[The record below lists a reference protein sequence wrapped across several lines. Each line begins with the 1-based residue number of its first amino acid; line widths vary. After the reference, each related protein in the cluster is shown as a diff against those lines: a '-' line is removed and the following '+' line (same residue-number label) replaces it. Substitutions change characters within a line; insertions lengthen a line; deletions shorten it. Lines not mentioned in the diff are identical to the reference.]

1 MRLKHNKKRNTAFL
15 YECLVQ
21 ELAKCVVERDHQM
34 RDKIVSIIKEH
45 FTRDS
50 ELRKELTLYT
60 TLSETRSVSEKIAT
74 RLIEEVKSSHKEL
87 DPTEVFQAQTSLI
100 KNINSTLGTDVFSNF
115 VQNYRNLASVQQ
127 IFNKGMKPKERVLL
141 EAKVISLMTHDGDRQ
156 TEPNRVEAQDNIVLR
171 TFIGKFNDKYKDLH
185 EEQKGLLT
193 RYVLSF
199 QNNGVELKAYLN
211 EELSRLKTEVAK
223 AVQLKEIS
231 EDPLMLEK
239 TQKVESTLTKLGQS
253 KLNKESL
260 KKILQ
265 IQNLVREVNSD
276 G

>member
-21 ELAKCVVERDHQM
+21 ELAKCVVERDHQK

-141 EAKVISLMTHDGDRQ
+141 EAKVISLMTHEGDRQ

>member
-21 ELAKCVVERDHQM
+21 ELAKCVVGKDYQRRDE
-34 RDKIVSIIKEH
+34 IVSIVRKH

-50 ELRKELTLYT
+50 ELKKELTLYT
-60 TLSETRSVSEKIAT
+60 TLSETRSVTDRIAT
-74 RLIEEVKSSHKEL
+74 RLIEEVRSSHEKLNSE
-87 DPTEVFQAQTSLI
+87 EVFRAQTSLV
-100 KNINSTLGTDVFSNF
+100 KDINSVLGTDVFSNF

-127 IFNKGMKPKERVLL
+127 IFNKGLSPKERVLL
-141 EAKVISLMTHDGDRQ
+141 ESKVISLMTHKGNRES
-156 TEPNRVEAQDNIVLR
+156 EPNRVESHDNIILR
-171 TFIGKFNDKYKDLH
+171 TFINKFNDKYSELH

-199 QNNGVELKAYLN
+199 QNNGVELKTFLN
-211 EELSRLKTEVAK
+211 EEISRLKAELKKTMKVKEV
-223 AVQLKEIS
+223 S

-239 TQKVESTLTKLGQS
+239 TQKVSDVLDNLNS
-253 KLNKESL
+253 KRVNQEVL
-260 KKILQ
+260 KKVLQ
-265 IQNLVREVNSD
+265 IQNLVREANNN